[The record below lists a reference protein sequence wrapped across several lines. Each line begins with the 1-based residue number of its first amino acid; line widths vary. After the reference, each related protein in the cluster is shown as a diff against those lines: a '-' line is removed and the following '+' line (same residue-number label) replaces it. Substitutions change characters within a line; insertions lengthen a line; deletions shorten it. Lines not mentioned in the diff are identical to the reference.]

1 MLNIE
6 LLILVTLL
14 TVVGSILQA
23 SVGFGF
29 GLIVVPFLV
38 AIDTSFVP
46 VPIIFSSLFLMSHV
60 AYKNRFSLS
69 GHSIHYIIIGLLVG
83 APIGAVILTI
93 IDSNTLIYFVST
105 VVILGIVASFLNFTV
120 KITPATQFTAA
131 TTASILGTSIGIGG
145 IPFALLYQ
153 YETGERIRA
162 VLSTAFFVGSIFSL
176 VALSIASK
184 VSSASLLLGCYLIPG
199 IFIGSFIGQRCAVY
213 IDKGY
218 SRIAVL
224 LLSSCSV
231 TYLLYGVFISN
242 SVS

>member
-6 LLILVTLL
+6 LFIIVTLL
-14 TVVGSILQA
+14 TIIGSILQA

-29 GLIVVPFLV
+29 GLIVVPFLL
-38 AIDTSFVP
+38 AIDTNFVP

-69 GHSIHYIIIGLLVG
+69 GHSIHYIIIGLLAG

-93 IDSNTLIYFVST
+93 IDSKKLIYFVST
-105 VVILGIVASFLNFTV
+105 VVILGLVASLLNFRV
-120 KITPATQFTAA
+120 KITPATQFAAA

-145 IPFALLYQ
+145 VPFALLYQ
-153 YETGERIRA
+153 NETGERIRA

-176 VALSIASK
+176 IALSFTSNI
-184 VSSASLLLGCYLIPG
+184 SSASLLLGCYLIPG
-199 IFIGSFIGQRCAVY
+199 IFVGSFIGQKCAVF

-218 SRIAVL
+218 SRIAVI
-224 LLSSCSV
+224 LLSSGSV
-231 TYLLYGVFISN
+231 VYLLYGVLISK
-242 SVS
+242 V